1 MRANFQHIREAE
13 RAYTGTVP
21 FGMEHRQTDRE
32 LFPPSAPDVLAANH
46 RSSPCA
52 VRGLSSLQLLCC
64 CRLLVST
71 SSDKRETTL
80 ISSPTASCINH
91 REPAL
96 SPAICSRSRSES
108 CRSAEARHF
117 GPTAAAAPPLLLLF
131 SEKKERNGQNSDDQR
146 METEVSRTETNAV
159 KAFDVRCSRQTQ
171 KLDHACGRRTMH
183 APRAKKFKFLV
194 LACSRV
200 WVEAYPLPSRD
211 PLAQA

>member
-64 CRLLVST
+64 CRLL
-71 SSDKRETTL
+71 
-80 ISSPTASCINH
+80 
-91 REPAL
+91 
-96 SPAICSRSRSES
+96 RSES